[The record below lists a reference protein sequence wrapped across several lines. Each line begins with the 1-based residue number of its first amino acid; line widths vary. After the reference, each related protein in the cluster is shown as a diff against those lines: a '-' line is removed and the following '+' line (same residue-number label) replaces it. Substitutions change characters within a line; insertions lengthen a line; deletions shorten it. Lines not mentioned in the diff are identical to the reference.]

1 MGRWAPSQSR
11 EWHWTWLTRTVPI
24 RRSLTSTEPGSS
36 SSSSTNPTSSWA
48 ATKAASNPTAVPPS
62 FTVYST
68 DDVGGR
74 HYMIGETRSRP
85 PLYAVSLHAGW
96 KGPDVELHSGPSES
110 EPPPLATAKRGSLFG
125 DGATVQLPGPDGGGG
140 MVKEKVDA
148 SNDFPYP
155 SYGFAIEVEQGQ
167 QREEFRWVHIGM
179 RKGWQLARLST
190 SEVVAVFDWTTLT
203 KKELYFQ
210 FVGHG
215 GTGILGE
222 RWAIMA
228 VITAI
233 RAWDRVKRK
242 QASGAV

>member
-1 MGRWAPSQSR
+1 MGLLTKSEPAAAAAAAAPQ
-11 EWHWTWLTRTVPI
+11 TQQ
-24 RRSLTSTEPGSS
+24 
-36 SSSSTNPTSSWA
+36 A
-48 ATKAASNPTAVPPS
+48 AGQQQKQPQIPPRFPPS

-110 EPPPLATAKRGSLFG
+110 EPPLATAKRGSLFG